1 MIKVQNFKTNLNK
14 NLKDIFLLTPDIFFD
29 ERGFFYESW
38 NENKLNKILNKKIT
52 FVQDNHSKSKKGVL
66 RGMHYQLPPAEQG
79 KLVRCTM
86 GKIYDVAIDLRK
98 YSSTFGQWIGVILS
112 DENKSILWI
121 PSGFAHG
128 FLTLSAEAEV
138 QYKVTSLWNKN
149 FERSIR
155 WDDPQIN
162 INWPFKNF
170 GIEKPDLSL
179 KDNEAILLKEAEI
192 SQNLF

>member
-38 NENKLNKILNKKIT
+38 NENKLNEILNKKIT

-112 DENKSILWI
+112 AENKSILWI

-138 QYKVTSLWNKN
+138 QYKVTSLWNRN
-149 FERSIR
+149 FERSIK

>member
-1 MIKVQNFKTNLNK
+1 
-14 NLKDIFLLTPDIFFD
+14 
-29 ERGFFYESW
+29 
-38 NENKLNKILNKKIT
+38 
-52 FVQDNHSKSKKGVL
+52 
-66 RGMHYQLPPAEQG
+66 
-79 KLVRCTM
+79 M

-112 DENKSILWI
+112 AENKSILWI

-128 FLTLSAEAEV
+128 FLTLSEEAEV
-138 QYKVTSLWNKN
+138 QYKVTSLWNRN
-149 FERSIR
+149 FERSIK